1 MYTRDSESWLKH
13 FDFILLDLICLQV
26 AFVLAYLV
34 SGYGFNPYANMLYR
48 NKAIFFELADLL
60 VIFFMGSMKDVLKR
74 GHYRE
79 FVVTLRHGLIV
90 GALVMLYMFASQEG
104 QYYSRFAFFLFIGM
118 YIIITYVVR
127 EFARIWLTVVTE
139 LSL

>member
-90 GALVMLYMFASQEG
+90 GALVMLYMFASQGGAVLLETCLLPFYRYV
-104 QYYSRFAFFLFIGM
+104 YYY
-118 YIIITYVVR
+118 YICSKRVMEEETSQ
-127 EFARIWLTVVTE
+127 EDG
-139 LSL
+139 